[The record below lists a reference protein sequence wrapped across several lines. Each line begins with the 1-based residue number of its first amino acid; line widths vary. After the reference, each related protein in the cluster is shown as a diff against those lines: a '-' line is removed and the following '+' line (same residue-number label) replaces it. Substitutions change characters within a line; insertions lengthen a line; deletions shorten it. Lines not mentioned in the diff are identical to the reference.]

1 MDLGILIQ
9 FIGPWIYYE
18 DITITNAAQQQIIHG
33 QIENLDTG

>member
-9 FIGPWIYYE
+9 FIGSWIYE